1 METNCSMKND
11 LKNKKI
17 FEKPD
22 LEIIKFEGDLATED
36 PIATSSFGD
45 PDPETGDVLQG
56 HQ

>member
-22 LEIIKFEGDLATED
+22 LEIIKFEGDLATDD

-56 HQ
+56 H